1 MGWHKSEPVITMKN
15 TTHDDV
21 KAALGIVTA
30 VADAIRELGEV
41 PSGHLYA
48 NLMSKLSL
56 EQYEQVIGV
65 LKSTGLITESNAHL
79 LTWVSP
85 AARPD
90 GPIYVCAVD
99 RGGCGRTFP
108 SEDGFRNHDCTD
120 ISSPAMSMLEVRTKP
135 LTCPDCGKP
144 TNKDGACETCA
155 ASTCCEC
162 GKPITPAA
170 DLSLG
175 VCEECT
181 EKSEHEEEGRR

>member
-1 MGWHKSEPVITMKN
+1 MQN
-15 TTHDDV
+15 TTHNDL

-30 VADAIRELGEV
+30 VAEAIRELGEV

-48 NLMSKLSL
+48 NLMNKLTL
-56 EQYEQVIGV
+56 DQYEQVIGV

-79 LTWVSP
+79 LTWLGP
-85 AARPD
+85 AARPE
-90 GPIYVCAVD
+90 GPVYVCAVD
-99 RGGCGRTFP
+99 RGGCGMTFP
-108 SEDGFRNHDCTD
+108 SEDRFRAHDCSD
-120 ISSPAMSMLEVRTKP
+120 ISSPAMSMLEIRTKP

-144 TNKDGACETCA
+144 TNEDGACEPCA

-162 GKPITPAA
+162 GKPITPAT

-175 VCEECT
+175 VCDECT